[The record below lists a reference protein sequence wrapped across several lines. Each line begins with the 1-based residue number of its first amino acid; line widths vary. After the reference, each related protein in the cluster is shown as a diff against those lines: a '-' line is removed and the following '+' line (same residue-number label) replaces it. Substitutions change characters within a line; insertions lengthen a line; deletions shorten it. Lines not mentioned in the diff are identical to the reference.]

1 MIRKKI
7 NYNYKSPM
15 RFILK
20 EMHID
25 FKYTKFIFH
34 VFSFVH
40 VHIYI
45 CYQNPTHLEML
56 KVSNKCALAF

>member
-1 MIRKKI
+1 
-7 NYNYKSPM
+7 M